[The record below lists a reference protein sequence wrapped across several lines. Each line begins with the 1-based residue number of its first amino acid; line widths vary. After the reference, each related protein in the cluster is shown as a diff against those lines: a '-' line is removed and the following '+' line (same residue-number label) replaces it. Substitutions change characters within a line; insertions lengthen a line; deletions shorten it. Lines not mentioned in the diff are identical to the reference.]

1 MVTALDDAQLASMM
15 ERLDLEN
22 QDVSGDSDNSDEEE
36 GDENGDVAAGAGGD
50 DDDENEN

>member
-22 QDVSGDSDNSDEEE
+22 QDVSGDSDDSEGEENGEGEDEEDNE
-36 GDENGDVAAGAGGD
+36 KEN
-50 DDDENEN
+50 